1 MYARVPLDH
10 LKALPYVRRQL
21 REGRSLCQRLETIG
35 LDAGVVEA
43 IVPTAT
49 PDTGER
55 HFYDFDSG
63 FHFPDGTN
71 RGGQTPAA
79 AVAGAIVEMAGDRT
93 CTIVGDAFTSKPK
106 DPVLMTLGLRLALF
120 KQEVY
125 LLGAPEDGTPA
136 VERLLRRS
144 SSIWRSVT
152 VLAEVAPVEWR
163 TSRVTW
169 SEDDL
174 LRICG
179 GVRAIAVGAYDDGGY
194 VLWRAA
200 S

>member
-1 MYARVPLDH
+1 MERGFVSTQMALRSRSEECMYAKVPLEH

-21 REGRSLCQRLETIG
+21 RDGHSLCQRLEIMD
-35 LDAGVVEA
+35 LDAGVLEA

-55 HFYDFDSG
+55 HFYDFDRG
-63 FHFPDGTN
+63 FHFPDGAN

-79 AVAGAIVEMAGDRT
+79 AVAGAIAEMAGDGR
-93 CTIVGDAFTSKPK
+93 CTIVGEAFSSQPK

-136 VERLLRRS
+136 VEGLIRRS
-144 SSIWRSVT
+144 
-152 VLAEVAPVEWR
+152 
-163 TSRVTW
+163 
-169 SEDDL
+169 
-174 LRICG
+174 
-179 GVRAIAVGAYDDGGY
+179 
-194 VLWRAA
+194 
-200 S
+200 